1 MINVD
6 HSLGDGICMVEV
18 LLSTFDG
25 MVECP
30 GNSSGVKTV
39 TKEVAVKRASHKH
52 SLGYVERALTVM
64 YGIAQP
70 ITAIIG
76 FSDPTSRLKPV
87 SGCGPDAAGPAIA
100 TGRRHGPTPFCL
112 DPISRP

>member
-1 MINVD
+1 
-6 HSLGDGICMVEV
+6 MVEA

-25 MVECP
+25 VVECP
-30 GNSSGVKTV
+30 GSSSGVQAV
-39 TKEVAVKRASHKH
+39 VKEVAVKRATHKH

-87 SGCGPDAAGPAIA
+87 SGPDAGGPMLP
-100 TGRRHGPTPFCL
+100 TGNIMCLAFPPKSTPTLQP
-112 DPISRP
+112 PS